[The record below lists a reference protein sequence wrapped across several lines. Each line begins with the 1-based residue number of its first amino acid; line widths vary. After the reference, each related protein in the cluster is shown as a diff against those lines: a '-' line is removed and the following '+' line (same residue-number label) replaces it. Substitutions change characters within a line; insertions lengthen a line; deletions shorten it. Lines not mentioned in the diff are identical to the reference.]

1 MIASTKKKLQ
11 KKRYAYNDLKKNEIL
26 IKYNEIQS
34 VKIITE
40 KFASII
46 RNEFSAIKLLR
57 LDFRLNADIVFIGK
71 KSVDF
76 ASKLIASIEFYATLR
91 REKNDKEN

>member
-34 VKIITE
+34 MKIITE

-57 LDFRLNADIVFIGK
+57 LDFKLNVFIGK